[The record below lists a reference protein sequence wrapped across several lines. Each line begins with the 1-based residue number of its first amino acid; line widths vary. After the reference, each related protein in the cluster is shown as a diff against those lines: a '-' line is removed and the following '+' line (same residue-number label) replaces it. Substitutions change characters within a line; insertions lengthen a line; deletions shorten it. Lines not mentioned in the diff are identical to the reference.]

1 MVIGGA
7 EFTIGV
13 SKETTDPD
21 DFSLALKIV
30 VFGMDTME
38 TTEMVGHELTK
49 ALLKL
54 DPELEIKEH
63 EYDKSDLH

>member
-30 VFGMDTME
+30 VFGIDTME
-38 TTEMVGHELTK
+38 TAEIIGQELTK
-49 ALLKL
+49 TLLKL
-54 DPELEIKEH
+54 EPELEIKDHEH
-63 EYDKSDLH
+63 DKSDLH